1 MEERNDQGLRN
12 FMSFFF
18 NVMFKEGY
26 FVTYCGEPYVS
37 NSYANMYK
45 YRTCMYK

>member
-1 MEERNDQGLRN
+1 MIRDQGTLWA
-12 FMSFFF
+12 SFLMLS
-18 NVMFKEGY
+18 MFKEGY